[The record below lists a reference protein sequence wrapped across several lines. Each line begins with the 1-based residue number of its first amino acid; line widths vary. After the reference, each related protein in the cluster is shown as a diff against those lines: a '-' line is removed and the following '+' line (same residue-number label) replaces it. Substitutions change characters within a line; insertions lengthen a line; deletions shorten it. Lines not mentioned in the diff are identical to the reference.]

1 MTILYE
7 VGLEV
12 EYWLVDSD
20 NIIEAP
26 AYNFPADEMGFL
38 IEIRSSW
45 GSDPESIVSSIMGQ
59 LEAAKSKAKSLGF
72 SIECKAYKEIDEDWQ
87 RYIANKYKHDEMEDL
102 TRNIYNATYS
112 HHTGLLAGRAT
123 AGCHVHFSRWDT
135 EEEDYS
141 RFTEAEIESIVEK
154 MDRRLA
160 TYIGATAR
168 ISGEWEP
175 KPYHGGFEYR
185 SLPGNVPLLDVAK
198 IALEILSDT

>member
-1 MTILYE
+1 MILNE
-7 VGLEV
+7 VGLEC
-12 EYWLVDSD
+12 EYWLVDG
-20 NIIEAP
+20 NKIIEAP
-26 AYNFPADEMGFL
+26 SYNFSADEMGFL
-38 IEIRSSW
+38 IEIRSAW
-45 GSDPESIVSSIMGQ
+45 GSDPESIVISISGQ
-59 LEAAKSKAKSLGF
+59 LEAAKTKAKSLGF
-72 SIECKAYKEIDEDWQ
+72 SIECKAYKEIDENWQ
-87 RYIANKYKHDEMEDL
+87 RYIANKYKHSEIEDR

-135 EEEDYS
+135 EKEDYY
-141 RFTEAEIESIVEK
+141 RFTEAEIESIVGK

-160 TYIGATAR
+160 TYIGATTR